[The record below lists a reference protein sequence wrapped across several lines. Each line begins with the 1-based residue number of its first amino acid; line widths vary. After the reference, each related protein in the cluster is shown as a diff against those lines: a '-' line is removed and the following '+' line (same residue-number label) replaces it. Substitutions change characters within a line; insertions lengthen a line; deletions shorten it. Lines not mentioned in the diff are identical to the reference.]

1 MRLFIALPVTRRCRE
16 QIWGLSQR
24 LQKRD
29 PLARW
34 ERPEKFHLTLAFLG
48 EQPDEKADCQALSR
62 VEGREFALTF
72 SHLGRFPGE
81 KGDVIF
87 LRPQPS
93 HPLMEIQKR
102 LVQQLEQEGI
112 FLEKRPFSPHI
123 TLLRRGKKETAW
135 ERLPLS
141 PLVLPVRTISLM
153 ESIPSPGGTSYRILH
168 QIHLEE
174 MHTNRKE
181 RSI

>member
-24 LQKRD
+24 LQKWD
-29 PLARW
+29 PQARW
-34 ERPEKFHLTLAFLG
+34 ERPEKLHLTLAFLG
-48 EQPDEKADCQALSR
+48 EQPDERAACEALSR
-62 VEGREFALTF
+62 VSGREFALTF

-81 KGDVIF
+81 RGDVIF
-87 LRPQPS
+87 LRPQQSP
-93 HPLMEIQKR
+93 PLMKMQKQ
-102 LVQQLEQEGI
+102 LAQQLAQEGI

-123 TLLRRGKKETAW
+123 TLARRGSKKVSW

-141 PLVLPVRTISLM
+141 PLMLPVRTLSLM
-153 ESIPSPGGTSYRILH
+153 ESIPSPGGTSYRTLH

-174 MHTNRKE
+174 KHT
-181 RSI
+181 S

>member
-29 PLARW
+29 PLAQW

-48 EQPDEKADCQALSR
+48 EQPDEKAACQALSR

-102 LVQQLEQEGI
+102 LAQQLEQEGI

-174 MHTNRKE
+174 
-181 RSI
+181 

>member
-1 MRLFIALPVTRRCRE
+1 M
-16 QIWGLSQR
+16 LSPFPTW
-24 LQKRD
+24 D
-29 PLARW
+29 
-34 ERPEKFHLTLAFLG
+34 
-48 EQPDEKADCQALSR
+48 D
-62 VEGREFALTF
+62 
-72 SHLGRFPGE
+72 FPGE

-102 LVQQLEQEGI
+102 LAQQLEQEGI
-112 FLEKRPFSPHI
+112 FLEKQPFSPHI
-123 TLLRRGKKETAW
+123 TLARRGSKNVSW

-141 PLVLPVRTISLM
+141 PLMLPVRTLSLM

-168 QIHLEE
+168 QIRLEE